1 MTESSRS
8 PRCRRYP
15 RMRTHYCARGSR
27 TALSSL
33 SSLPPLPYRCYVVHA
48 RGHVAGV
55 ELTAAATSAVLRLG
69 VLSAVAAGVACALRS
84 RQYPS
89 HAERGGARGWAH
101 EANVKMPGSSSLPC
115 RRAALVPEIYL
126 SSLRILSISLPRYP
140 LAISLYIRTTS
151 PLRVTRRQNSWIHS
165 ADNTHATVSASLSF
179 SRLSIAL
186 SPLSLTLLTLFV
198 APVAYR
204 LFSCTRVETDAGSL
218 RRSFDRYDEIAPHDR
233 SHVTGY
239 GSRVNTYEI
248 LDTP

>member
-1 MTESSRS
+1 M
-8 PRCRRYP
+8 
-15 RMRTHYCARGSR
+15 
-27 TALSSL
+27 
-33 SSLPPLPYRCYVVHA
+33 
-48 RGHVAGV
+48 
-55 ELTAAATSAVLRLG
+55 
-69 VLSAVAAGVACALRS
+69 
-84 RQYPS
+84 
-89 HAERGGARGWAH
+89 GARSKRQDAGLVVLA
-101 EANVKMPGSSSLPC
+101 VSSCRTRPRDLSL
-115 RRAALVPEIYL
+115 LFTDSLYL
-126 SSLRILSISLPRYP
+126 FA
-140 LAISLYIRTTS
+140 AISSCDIPVHPNDVS
-151 PLRVTRRQNSWIHS
+151 LRVTVDKTRWIHS

-218 RRSFDRYDEIAPHDR
+218 RRSFDRYDEIARHDR